1 MPQCCTA
8 RLAPD
13 QDLLIA
19 VEPAGSACAVS
30 HVAAELAVEVR
41 FGGRLG

>member
-1 MPQCCTA
+1 MA
-8 RLAPD
+8 RPGPD

-30 HVAAELAVEVR
+30 HVAAELVVEVR
-41 FGGRLG
+41 FGGRQG